1 MKNGKFLL
9 KVRRESIPEPSD
21 FLIQKLSCFDFFT
34 SVGSFIEYNF
44 SGAVNIEFPD
54 KYSGYAH
61 ISPRGF
67 SAFMRLLLSEIYG
80 KNMTEV
86 KFFTSEKEIVI
97 SISKSN
103 SLKNRKRLVEI
114 AERSGF
120 SFTEESDT
128 LILRTPLTLTQ
139 ELFVFAADTLVLIN
153 YLYEAFM
160 HE

>member
-1 MKNGKFLL
+1 MKNRKFLL
-9 KVRRESIPEPSD
+9 KVRRESSPEPSD

-34 SVGSFIEYNF
+34 STGSFIEYNF
-44 SGAVNIEFPD
+44 SGAVNIEFPK
-54 KYSGYAH
+54 KYSGYVH

-86 KFFTSEKEIVI
+86 KFFSSEREVII

-103 SLKNRKRLVEI
+103 SLKNRKSLADI

-120 SFTEESDT
+120 SLTEDGDT

-139 ELFVFAADTLVLIN
+139 ELFVFATNALVLIN